1 MYSIISTLDP
11 EADRLVRQLRAR
23 LINQNPAFHGT
34 LLLEPH
40 LSWLGVDDMDA
51 HAIGEKLT
59 QMAQTI
65 SPLYL
70 QTTGF
75 GIFTGENPVLYL
87 PVIKTDELARLHSR
101 LWDFF
106 SSQASI
112 SNLVFRP
119 EQWLPHITVF
129 YLDKDDSVGL
139 SCGLADLVKMDID
152 LNFSVDHFKIAYFKG
167 EQYGQLSVHRFK
179 G

>member
-1 MYSIISTLDP
+1 MYSIISSLDP
-11 EADRLVRQLRAR
+11 DADSMVRQMRAR
-23 LINQNPAFHGT
+23 LVEENPALRGA

-40 LSWLGVDDMDA
+40 LSWLGVDELDVLSV
-51 HAIGEKLT
+51 GEKLT
-59 QMAQTI
+59 QIAQNL
-65 SPLYL
+65 SPLHL

-87 PVIKTDELARLHSR
+87 PVIKTDELARLHAR
-101 LWDFF
+101 LWDFI
-106 SSQASI
+106 SSQTPI

-129 YLDKDDSVGL
+129 YLDRADSNSL
-139 SCGLADLVKMDID
+139 ACGLADLIGQDFD
-152 LNFSVDHFKIAYFKG
+152 LHFTVNNFKIAYFKG
-167 EQYGQLSVHRFK
+167 EQYGYHSVHWFK